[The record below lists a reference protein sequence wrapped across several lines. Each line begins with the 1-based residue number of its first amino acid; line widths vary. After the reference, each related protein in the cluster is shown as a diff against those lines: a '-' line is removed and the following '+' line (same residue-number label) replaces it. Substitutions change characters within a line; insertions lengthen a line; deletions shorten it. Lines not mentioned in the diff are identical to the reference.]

1 MKLYTLKNQI
11 TGEEKNFLKKNSIAK
26 AIRVNTDKIELA
38 VMKNEPI
45 RTKLERTMAMI
56 LFLSMINPL
65 YAIREQ
71 DHIPLHEK
79 DCIVIF
85 S

>member
-11 TGEEKNFLKKNSIAK
+11 TGEEKNFIKKNSVAK

-45 RTKLERTMAMI
+45 SKR
-56 LFLSMINPL
+56 PG
-65 YAIREQ
+65 
-71 DHIPLHEK
+71 EK
-79 DCIVIF
+79 YSIEYRDVNVNFNMEDC
-85 S
+85 

>member
-11 TGEEKNFLKKNSIAK
+11 TGEEKNFIKKNSVAK

-45 RTKLERTMAMI
+45 NKRTG
-56 LFLSMINPL
+56 
-65 YAIREQ
+65 
-71 DHIPLHEK
+71 EK
-79 DCIVIF
+79 YSIEYRDVNVNFNIEDC
-85 S
+85 